1 MQQIR
6 ESMGSDDFSRKIF
19 QKVFK
24 LDVDRLRSMEDMW
37 KTRTPPQSLEFDD
50 LTKTAQT
57 IDASIAQRDQIVWTM
72 VENFVVFC
80 DRFVPETLS

>member
-19 QKVFK
+19 EKVFK

-37 KTRTPPQSLEFDD
+37 KTRTPPQPLEFDD
-50 LTKTAQT
+50 LSKTAQT
-57 IDASIAQRDQIVWTM
+57 IDASIAQRDQIVWSM
-72 VENFVVFC
+72 AENFVVFC